1 VFVVGCFTQHNED
14 LAIVQLQPP
23 VHKGDFD
30 SLAPALRAFFEDI
43 QEVLVVEVQPC
54 PLGDAYVRFNS
65 ALDRERFLGPVFS
78 FGTYGM
84 RVIKHDDAGNARSFD
99 LDREAWVMLMGFSE
113 DLKCTN
119 IVAKSMSTF
128 GILVD

>member
-1 VFVVGCFTQHNED
+1 
-14 LAIVQLQPP
+14 
-23 VHKGDFD
+23 
-30 SLAPALRAFFEDI
+30 
-43 QEVLVVEVQPC
+43 
-54 PLGDAYVRFNS
+54 
-65 ALDRERFLGPVFS
+65 
-78 FGTYGM
+78 M